1 MKRNEKQTREEL
13 IDPKLQLAG
22 WNVLDKKYVVEKG
35 KACIETPVS
44 GMPKTHENPSGN
56 GFVDYTMIGDD
67 GKPLAICE
75 AKKSVV
81 NEETGRVQACLYA
94 DALEKQYG
102 VRPIIYYTN
111 GFTIKIIDGIYPP
124 REVFGFHKK
133 DELEYLIQKRNHNL
147 DDNASRA
154 EICGRYQQMDA
165 IAEIIKNFQNK
176 RSRSLIVLATGT
188 GKLSQLAQVSKFQ
201 KKCSDSINKVFLN
214 TQY

>member
-56 GFVDYTMIGDD
+56 GFVDYTMIGDN

-81 NEETGRVQACLYA
+81 NEEAGRVQACLYA
-94 DALEKQYG
+94 DALEKTVWCSSDYILYKW
-102 VRPIIYYTN
+102 VYN
-111 GFTIKIIDGIYPP
+111 
-124 REVFGFHKK
+124 
-133 DELEYLIQKRNHNL
+133 
-147 DDNASRA
+147 
-154 EICGRYQQMDA
+154 
-165 IAEIIKNFQNK
+165 QN
-176 RSRSLIVLATGT
+176 
-188 GKLSQLAQVSKFQ
+188 
-201 KKCSDSINKVFLN
+201 
-214 TQY
+214 Y

>member
-154 EICGRYQQMDA
+154 EICGRY
-165 IAEIIKNFQNK
+165 
-176 RSRSLIVLATGT
+176 
-188 GKLSQLAQVSKFQ
+188 
-201 KKCSDSINKVFLN
+201 
-214 TQY
+214 